1 LNTFFGILAT
11 QHTNINLNK
20 MSAKQDK
27 KEEEVKK
34 TLVSLEDDDEFED
47 FPVEGRYT
55 ECYFLTVKS
64 NKGF

>member
-1 LNTFFGILAT
+1 
-11 QHTNINLNK
+11 